1 MPKSITFLTPFVL
14 WAVAEL
20 LAQAVTGT
28 MLGTITDSSG
38 ARVANAKV
46 VITET
51 NTGIGRSVEANAD
64 GNYTFNNLT
73 PGTYTVTVEQTG
85 FRKAIRERVDV
96 LVNTSVRVD
105 VTLEV
110 GNITEQVVVTADA
123 PMLQTDRTDTG
134 RKIETKTI
142 VDLPLPM
149 NRNFQGLLNLAP
161 GTTRSFRPHSQFF
174 NSQDSL
180 ATQVNGQSRLANNVQ
195 FEGVDNNHR
204 TGLLSVLIPPIEAL
218 QTVDITTSN
227 YEAEL
232 GRAGL
237 SRISS

>member
-38 ARVANAKV
+38 ARVANAKL

-51 NTGIGRSVEANAD
+51 NTGIGRSAEANAD

-85 FRKAIRERVDV
+85 FRKAVRERVDV

-110 GNITEQVVVTADA
+110 GNI
-123 PMLQTDRTDTG
+123 
-134 RKIETKTI
+134 
-142 VDLPLPM
+142 
-149 NRNFQGLLNLAP
+149 
-161 GTTRSFRPHSQFF
+161 
-174 NSQDSL
+174 
-180 ATQVNGQSRLANNVQ
+180 
-195 FEGVDNNHR
+195 
-204 TGLLSVLIPPIEAL
+204 
-218 QTVDITTSN
+218 
-227 YEAEL
+227 
-232 GRAGL
+232 
-237 SRISS
+237 